1 MDFTEKQ
8 QLILK
13 ALGQISDLSGQL
25 MNIAVTGDDGN
36 LREMSYH
43 IQCYSKKIAKHL
55 QTTWANNIKFKARQE
70 AKRVERLAEK
80 EQEEKEIKEL
90 EQNIYAKYLKNE
102 YKTN

>member
-13 ALGQISDLSGQL
+13 TLEQIANLSGQL
-25 MNIAVTGDDGN
+25 MNIAITGDDGN

-55 QTTWANNIKFKARQE
+55 QITWANNIKFKARQE
-70 AKRVERLAEK
+70 TKRIEKIIEK
-80 EQEEKEIKEL
+80 EQEEKEVKEL
-90 EQNIYAKYLKNE
+90 EQNIYAKYLK
-102 YKTN
+102 K

>member
-1 MDFTEKQ
+1 MEFTEKQ
-8 QLILK
+8 YLILK
-13 ALGQISDLSGQL
+13 TLGQISDLSGQL

-70 AKRVERLAEK
+70 SKRIERLAEK
-80 EQEEKEIKEL
+80 EQEEKEVREL
-90 EQNIYAKYLKNE
+90 EQNIYAKYLK
-102 YKTN
+102 K

>member
-1 MDFTEKQ
+1 MKITEKQ
-8 QLILK
+8 QLIIKTLN
-13 ALGQISDLSGQL
+13 QISDLSGQL

-55 QTTWANNIKFKARQE
+55 QITWINNIKFKARQE
-70 AKRVERLAEK
+70 TKRLERLAEK

-90 EQNIYAKYLKNE
+90 EQNIYAKYLK
-102 YKTN
+102 K

>member
-1 MDFTEKQ
+1 MEITEKQ
-8 QLILK
+8 QLIIKTLN
-13 ALGQISDLSGQL
+13 QISDLSGQL

-70 AKRVERLAEK
+70 TKRLERLTEK

-90 EQNIYAKYLKNE
+90 EQNIYAKYLK
-102 YKTN
+102 K